1 MSLITL
7 NSSGSPNPA
16 YYTSHLS
23 QPITIKPYSQVC
35 LMKFLHFKNAGV
47 FNVNLSNN
55 TFFYVIGSL
64 AATVSGAM
72 SSPIRVELVPGQYT
86 GDQLASHITIKMM
99 EGIQQQNFS
108 LLCTFTAGDPTHSPQ
123 TFDKFEISYTSVI
136 RPDTSSPKYEFVPNT
151 SVNGSIDAGTGAFTP
166 STTGTQTEGTEY
178 SAVSTGGIVTHLGSY
193 ETTAFRLDPDTYGSG
208 DAATWTATLRTAKVG
223 LVRDLLSN
231 TSDENVNKRY
241 SEDLLDVGI
250 GMGGGATSDS
260 IIVSSLSGSSVSW
273 GNPNYVTTKI
283 QRTIKVDP
291 IVKALLATNVA
302 DAAKWALFRFKFVIT
317 ASQTAIGR
325 AICQM
330 YYSLDGGGT
339 AYQPVPAGTGAGT
352 DDNNY
357 IKTFTSPQ
365 DEIEYDGAFWV
376 SDQSTYQ
383 NTGITIQANL
393 LRPRRAPFHPICY
406 FSGAQVPGTIITTQG
421 RMNAK
426 DNLPMTT
433 FSIQG
438 SDHKFTP
445 DEIASRI
452 AESLTSEDGAGPSA
466 EPQAAGPD
474 LSTKVII
481 FAGQITEGALE
492 DPTLQVKPVF
502 IGTNRYEGTA
512 GGLLGFH
519 KPVYVTTDAATEGSI
534 AVSDMLVQRVS
545 RDNVLMV
552 SIPELSGLKSYQGI
566 DKGIGKHLTGEAK
579 VLSVLPREEF
589 TGTSDNG
596 HLVYV
601 APFENWLDVNNAGP
615 IVLNQLTIEV
625 RILSGEI
632 ADDLSAITTA
642 QIKFRED
649 PSRAAAQYQRDLIS
663 VLRGD
668 TQQTGQILSSNIQ
681 MVGS

>member
-64 AATVSGAM
+64 ATSVSGAM
-72 SSPIRVELVPGQYT
+72 SSPIKVELVPGQYT

-108 LLCTFTAGDPTHSPQ
+108 LLCSFTAGDPTKSPQ
-123 TFDKFEISYTSVI
+123 TFDKFEITYTSVTT
-136 RPDTSSPKYEFVPNT
+136 PGTSSPKYEFVPNT

-166 STTGTQTEGTEY
+166 STTGGQTDGTEY
-178 SAVSTGGIVTHLGSY
+178 SAVSTGGVVTHLGQY
-193 ETTAFRLDPDTYGSG
+193 ETTAFRLNPDTYGTG
-208 DAATWTATLRTAKVG
+208 AAANWTATLRTAKVG

-231 TSDENVNKRY
+231 TSDENVNRRY
-241 SEDLLDVGI
+241 SEDLLDVSI
-250 GMGGGATSDS
+250 GMGGGATQDS
-260 IIVSSLSGSSVSW
+260 IIVRSISGSSVSW

-291 IVKALLATNVA
+291 IVKALLDTNVT
-302 DAAKWALFRFKFVIT
+302 DAAKWLAFRFKFVIT

-330 YYSLDGGGT
+330 YYSLDGGT
-339 AYQPVPAGTGAGT
+339 SAYVPVPAGTGAGA
-352 DDNNY
+352 DGNNY
-357 IKTFTSPQ
+357 IKKFSGL

-376 SDQSTYQ
+376 SDQTAFQ
-383 NTGITIQANL
+383 NTDITPQASL

-406 FSGAQVPGTIITTQG
+406 FRGAQVPDTVITTQG
-421 RMNAK
+421 RMNTK

-492 DPTLQVKPVF
+492 DPALQIKPVF

-512 GGLLGFH
+512 AGLLGFH
-519 KPVYVTTDAATEGSI
+519 EPVYVTGTAASSGTI
-534 AVSDMLVQRVS
+534 ATSDMLVQRVS

-649 PSRAAAQYQRDLIS
+649 PSRAAVQYQRDLIS
-663 VLRGD
+663 ALRGD

>member
-55 TFFYVIGSL
+55 TFFYVLGSL

-72 SSPIRVELVPGQYT
+72 SSPIKVELVPGQYT
-86 GDQLASHITIKMM
+86 GSQLASHITIKMM

-108 LLCTFTAGDPTHSPQ
+108 LLCTFTAGDSTNSPPTL
-123 TFDKFEISYTSVI
+123 DRFEISYTSVTT
-136 RPDTSSPKYEFVPNT
+136 PGFTSPKYEFVPNT
-151 SVNGSIDAGTGAFTP
+151 SGNGSLNATTGALTP
-166 STTGTQTEGTEY
+166 TTTGTQTEGTEY
-178 SAVSTGGIVTHLGSY
+178 SAVSTGGVVTHLGSY

-208 DAATWTATLRTAKVG
+208 LAATWTATLRTAKVG

-231 TSDENVNKRY
+231 TSDENVNRRY
-241 SEDLLDVGI
+241 SEDLLDVSI
-250 GMGGGATSDS
+250 GMGGGTTSDS
-260 IIVSSLSGSSVSW
+260 IIVRSLTGSSVSW
-273 GNPNYVTTKI
+273 GNPNYVTSKI

-291 IVKALLATNVA
+291 IVKALLDTGAT

-330 YYSLDGGGT
+330 YYSLTGGT
-339 AYQPVPAGTGAGT
+339 DAYLPVPAGTGGGV
-352 DDNNY
+352 DSNDF
-357 IKTFTSPQ
+357 IKKFSGL

-376 SDQSTYQ
+376 SDQPTYQ
-383 NTGITIQANL
+383 NTDITIQANL

-406 FSGAQVPGTIITTQG
+406 FSGAQVPDTVITTQG
-421 RMNAK
+421 RMNTK

-438 SDHKFTP
+438 SEHKFTP

-466 EPQAAGPD
+466 EPQAVGPD

-492 DPTLQVKPVF
+492 DPTLIIKPVF

-519 KPVYVTTDAATEGSI
+519 EPVYVTGAPAASGTI
-534 AVSDMLVQRVS
+534 VTSDMLVQRVS

-663 VLRGD
+663 ALRGD

-681 MVGS
+681 LVGS

>member
-1 MSLITL
+1 M
-7 NSSGSPNPA
+7 
-16 YYTSHLS
+16 
-23 QPITIKPYSQVC
+23 
-35 LMKFLHFKNAGV
+35 
-47 FNVNLSNN
+47 
-55 TFFYVIGSL
+55 
-64 AATVSGAM
+64 
-72 SSPIRVELVPGQYT
+72 
-86 GDQLASHITIKMM
+86 
-99 EGIQQQNFS
+99 
-108 LLCTFTAGDPTHSPQ
+108 
-123 TFDKFEISYTSVI
+123 
-136 RPDTSSPKYEFVPNT
+136 
-151 SVNGSIDAGTGAFTP
+151 
-166 STTGTQTEGTEY
+166 
-178 SAVSTGGIVTHLGSY
+178 
-193 ETTAFRLDPDTYGSG
+193 
-208 DAATWTATLRTAKVG
+208 
-223 LVRDLLSN
+223 
-231 TSDENVNKRY
+231 
-241 SEDLLDVGI
+241 
-250 GMGGGATSDS
+250 
-260 IIVSSLSGSSVSW
+260 
-273 GNPNYVTTKI
+273 
-283 QRTIKVDP
+283 
-291 IVKALLATNVA
+291 KALLDTGAT

-330 YYSLDGGGT
+330 YYSLTGGT
-339 AYQPVPAGTGAGT
+339 DAYLPVPAGTGGGV
-352 DDNNY
+352 DSNDF
-357 IKTFTSPQ
+357 IKKFSGL

-376 SDQSTYQ
+376 SDQPTYQ
-383 NTGITIQANL
+383 NTDITIQANL

-406 FSGAQVPGTIITTQG
+406 FSGAQVPDTVITTQG
-421 RMNAK
+421 RMNTK

-438 SDHKFTP
+438 SEHKFTP

-466 EPQAAGPD
+466 EPQAAGTD

-492 DPTLQVKPVF
+492 DPTLIIKPVF

-519 KPVYVTTDAATEGSI
+519 EPVYVTGAAAASGTI
-534 AVSDMLVQRVS
+534 ATSDMLVQRVS

-663 VLRGD
+663 ALRGD

-681 MVGS
+681 LVGS

>member
-55 TFFYVIGSL
+55 TFFYVLGSL
-64 AATVSGAM
+64 AATASGAM
-72 SSPIRVELVPGQYT
+72 SSPIKIDLVPGQYT
-86 GDQLASHITIKMM
+86 GEQLASHITIKMM

-108 LLCTFTAGDPTHSPQ
+108 LLCTFTAGDPTTSPQ
-123 TFDKFEISYTSVI
+123 SVDKFEISFSSVTT
-136 RPDTSSPKYEFVPNT
+136 PNLSSPKYEFVPNT
-151 SVNGSIDAGTGAFTP
+151 DGNGSINTTDGSFTP
-166 STTGTQTEGTEY
+166 ATTGTQTEGTEY
-178 SAVSTGGIVTHLGSY
+178 SAVSKGGVVTHLGSY
-193 ETTAFRLDPDTYGSG
+193 ETTGFYLDPATYGTG
-208 DAATWTATLRTAKVG
+208 AAATWTATLRTAKVG

-231 TSDENVNKRY
+231 TSDDNENKRY
-241 SEDLLDVGI
+241 SEDLLDVSI
-250 GMGGGATSDS
+250 GMGGGTTSDS
-260 IIVSSLSGSSVSW
+260 IIVRSLTGSSVSW
-273 GNPNYVTTKI
+273 GKPNYVTSKI
-283 QRTIKVDP
+283 QRTLKVDP
-291 IVKALLATNVA
+291 IVKALLVDATVEA
-302 DAAKWALFRFKFVIT
+302 QWTAFRFKFVIT

-330 YYSLDGGGT
+330 LFSLDSGVTYAPVPDGKGGGPDGNDFIK
-339 AYQPVPAGTGAGT
+339 AFTG
-352 DDNNY
+352 N
-357 IKTFTSPQ
+357 
-365 DEIEYDGAFWV
+365 DEIAYAGAFWV
-376 SDQSTYQ
+376 SDQPTYQ
-383 NTGITIQANL
+383 NTGITVQSSL
-393 LRPRRAPFHPICY
+393 LRPRRAPFHPISY
-406 FSGAQVPGTIITTQG
+406 FRGAQVTNTIITTQG
-421 RMNAK
+421 RMNTK
-426 DNLPMTT
+426 DNLPMST

-445 DEIASRI
+445 DEIAFRI
-452 AESLTSEDGAGPSA
+452 AESLTSEDGVGPSA
-466 EPQAAGPD
+466 EPQAAGPE

-492 DPTLQVKPVF
+492 DPALIVKPVF
-502 IGTNRYEGTA
+502 IGSNRYEGTA
-512 GGLLGFH
+512 GGLLGFQE
-519 KPVYVTTDAATEGSI
+519 PVYVTSTATTGSTI
-534 AVSDMLVQRVS
+534 ATSDMLVQRVS

-589 TGTSDNG
+589 SGTSDNG

-663 VLRGD
+663 ALRGD

>member
-55 TFFYVIGSL
+55 TFFYVLGSL

-72 SSPIRVELVPGQYT
+72 SSPIKVELVPGQYT
-86 GDQLASHITIKMM
+86 GSQLASHITIKMM

-108 LLCTFTAGDPTHSPQ
+108 LLCTFTAGDSTNSPPTL
-123 TFDKFEISYTSVI
+123 DRFEISYTSVLT
-136 RPDTSSPKYEFVPNT
+136 PELTSPKYEFVPNT
-151 SVNGSIDAGTGAFTP
+151 DGNGSINAGTGAFTP
-166 STTGTQTEGTEY
+166 TTTGTQTEGTEY
-178 SAVSTGGIVTHLGSY
+178 SAVSKGGVVTHLGSY

-231 TSDENVNKRY
+231 TSDENVNRRY
-241 SEDLLDVGI
+241 SEDLLDVSI
-250 GMGGGATSDS
+250 GMGGGTTADS
-260 IIVSSLSGSSVSW
+260 IIVRSLTGSSVSW
-273 GNPNYVTTKI
+273 GNPNYVTSKI
-283 QRTIKVDP
+283 QRTLKVDP
-291 IVKALLATNVA
+291 IVKALLADATVA
-302 DAAKWALFRFKFVIT
+302 GQWDLFRFKFIIT

-330 YYSLDGGGT
+330 YYSLTGGTSAYLPVPDGTGGG
-339 AYQPVPAGTGAGT
+339 VDGN
-352 DDNNY
+352 DF
-357 IKTFTSPQ
+357 IKKYSGL

-376 SDQSTYQ
+376 SDQQAYQ
-383 NTGITIQANL
+383 NTGLALKTNL

-406 FSGAQVPGTIITTQG
+406 FRGAQVPDTVITTQG
-421 RMNAK
+421 RMNTK

-438 SDHKFTP
+438 SEHKFTP

-452 AESLTSEDGAGPSA
+452 AESLTSEDGTGPSA
-466 EPQAAGPD
+466 TEQAVGPD

-492 DPTLQVKPVF
+492 DPTLTIKPVF

-519 KPVYVTTDAATEGSI
+519 EPVYVTGTAAASGTI
-534 AVSDMLVQRVS
+534 ATSDMLVQRVS

-663 VLRGD
+663 ALRGD